1 MTTNEPA
8 TEPPPQPIPKSKA
21 GPSTPVPSE
30 TARPKRRRRLGLI
43 LLGVIPALFLA
54 GTAGAFWTGYS
65 LYDQPFVWY
74 NTNRIAA
81 TADRAGH
88 GMGAPIVV
96 ALGGPTLRHATL
108 DEDGMGKSAARAGI
122 ERLQFLR
129 IVHEHAQ
136 FADFEPML
144 GAILKIKPDL
154 VLLDLDLL
162 FAERHTLADLRSYG
176 SVVTGMALAGKPY
189 LADQIA
195 IQYDKPCRAPDPN
208 GRTAA
213 DVDRRVA
220 EARSIV
226 ALDPDSPAFEAV
238 RRFADQARA
247 AGTRVAL
254 LHLRRPSSFEERMY
268 GPGNS
273 YLPAALAR
281 VNAQAGLPVWRF
293 PDSLHK
299 SANYCRSGALGP
311 DGRKAYSQWLSAGIA
326 QVLSQPRV
334 EEAALR

>member
-1 MTTNEPA
+1 MITNEPE
-8 TEPPPQPIPKSKA
+8 TEPPPQPTPQSKTAQPK
-21 GPSTPVPSE
+21 TP
-30 TARPKRRRRLGLI
+30 RPKRRRRLGLV

-65 LYDQPFVWY
+65 LYDRPFVWY
-74 NTNRIAA
+74 NMNRIAA

-88 GMGAPIVV
+88 GMGAPVVV

-108 DEDGMGKSAARAGI
+108 DEDGMAKLAARDGV
-122 ERLQFLR
+122 EHFQFLR

-162 FAERHTLADLRSYG
+162 FAGRHPLADLRSYG
-176 SVVTGMALAGKPY
+176 SVVTGMALEGKPY

-208 GRTAA
+208 GRTGA
-213 DVDRRVA
+213 DVERRVE
-220 EARSIV
+220 EARSVV
-226 ALDPDSPAFEAV
+226 ALDPEAPAFEAV

-254 LHLRRPSSFEERMY
+254 LHLRRPTAFEERMY

-281 VNAQAGLPVWRF
+281 LSGQPGLPVWRF

>member
-1 MTTNEPA
+1 MITNEPA
-8 TEPPPQPIPKSKA
+8 TEPPPKPTPRPKTLIA
-21 GPSTPVPSE
+21 P
-30 TARPKRRRRLGLI
+30 ARPKRRRRLGLV

-65 LYDQPFVWY
+65 LYDRPFVWY
-74 NTNRIAA
+74 NMNRIAA
-81 TADRAGH
+81 TADRAGR
-88 GMGAPIVV
+88 GMGAPVVV

-108 DEDGMGKSAARAGI
+108 DEDGMAKLAARDGI

-162 FAERHTLADLRSYG
+162 FAGRHPLADLRSYG
-176 SVVTGMALAGKPY
+176 SVVTGMALEGKPY

-195 IQYDKPCRAPDPN
+195 IQYEKPCRAPDPN

-213 DVDRRVA
+213 ASDAGIERRVE
-220 EARSIV
+220 EARSVV
-226 ALDPDSPAFEAV
+226 ALDPESPAFEAV

-254 LHLRRPSSFEERMY
+254 LHLRRPTAFEERMY

-293 PDSLHK
+293 PDTLHK
-299 SANYCRSGALGP
+299 AANYCRSGALGP
-311 DGRKAYSQWLSAGIA
+311 EGRKAYSQWLSAGIA

>member
-8 TEPPPQPIPKSKA
+8 TEPPPQPMSEKKKA
-21 GPSTPVPSE
+21 RSMAAP
-30 TARPKRRRRLGLI
+30 RPKRRRRLGLV

-65 LYDQPFVWY
+65 LYDRPFVWY

-81 TADRAGH
+81 TADRAGR
-88 GMGAPIVV
+88 GMGSPVVV
-96 ALGGPTLRHATL
+96 ALGGATLRHATL
-108 DEDGMGKSAARAGI
+108 DEDGMAKLAARDGI
-122 ERLQFLR
+122 ERVQFLR

-162 FAERHTLADLRSYG
+162 FAERRPLADLRSYG
-176 SVVTGMALAGKPY
+176 SVVTGMALEGKPY

-195 IQYDKPCRAPDPN
+195 IQYEKPCRAPDPN

-213 DVDRRVA
+213 DVERRVE
-220 EARSIV
+220 EARSV
-226 ALDPDSPAFEAV
+226 VSLDAESTAFEAV

-247 AGTRVAL
+247 GGTRVAL
-254 LHLRRPSSFEERMY
+254 LHLRRPTAFEERMY

-273 YLPAALAR
+273 YLPAALTR
-281 VNAQAGLPVWRF
+281 LNEQPGLPVWRF

-311 DGRKAYSQWLSAGIA
+311 EGRKAYSQWLSAGIA